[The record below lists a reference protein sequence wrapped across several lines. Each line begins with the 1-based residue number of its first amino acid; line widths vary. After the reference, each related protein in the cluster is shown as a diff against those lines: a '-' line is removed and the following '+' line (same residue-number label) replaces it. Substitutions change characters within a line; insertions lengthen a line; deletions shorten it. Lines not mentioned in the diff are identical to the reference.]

1 VGYFFFFYVSLPIV
15 QGGSFAYLPAT
26 FAIIGHPDLQA
37 IADPSDRFE
46 MTMRVIQGAIIVS
59 GIVQMA
65 IGYTGATTIFLKFIS
80 PVTIAPVIAAI
91 GLGLY
96 DIAFSGIAGCWSLGL
111 VQLCTIVVFSQ

>member
-1 VGYFFFFYVSLPIV
+1 M
-15 QGGSFAYLPAT
+15 
-26 FAIIGHPDLQA
+26 QA

-46 MTMRVIQGAIIVS
+46 QTMRVIQGAIIVS
-59 GIVQMA
+59 GLVQMA
-65 IGYTGATTIFLKFIS
+65 IGYTGMTTIFLKFIS

-111 VQLCTIVVFSQ
+111 LQLSTIVVFSQ